1 MVCGRRGSSGSDPP
15 RLDGG
20 MERGG
25 EGRGG
30 EWGGLD
36 KRQTGP
42 MLTDR
47 KARSPAVLCARVGR
61 KMKPDSLKRL
71 EIKPNA
77 ELNGI

>member
-30 EWGGLD
+30 EGRGGEVGGLD
-36 KRQTGP
+36 KKQTGP
-42 MLTDR
+42 MLNDR
-47 KARSPAVLCARVGR
+47 
-61 KMKPDSLKRL
+61 
-71 EIKPNA
+71 
-77 ELNGI
+77 